1 MSEESTPAVIDWYA
15 GPVQDDEITI
25 YSRTPWRAIA
35 TVCACP
41 ACLEGQDAAAV
52 ADLLASAPR
61 LKDALKNIA
70 GMARAWMEGTDPYL
84 GDALTAA
91 RFEKAAKDA
100 IASIDG
106 EHTAAER
113 AEANH
118 NNELARTTRM
128 K

>member
-1 MSEESTPAVIDWYA
+1 MSLEKVVKAVQWAATRDGKSGADARDALEWLEFNKRLFE
-15 GPVQDDEITI
+15 P
-25 YSRTPWRAIA
+25 SRILKAERTA
-35 TVCACP
+35 
-41 ACLEGQDAAAV
+41 
-52 ADLLASAPR
+52 LL
-61 LKDALKNIA
+61 DALKNIA

-106 EHTAAER
+106 AHTDDER
-113 AEANH
+113 DEANH
-118 NNELARTTRM
+118 NNDLARTTRM